1 MDKKKKI
8 VIEGIEFYLN
18 PDLTLRQIKEITTT
32 NVETERFFEI
42 ILVPCKGQK
51 FDVEKVLDMK
61 ESQAEKIIKEF
72 WEERKKKTEASIK
85 SSMSSMLPNED

>member
-1 MDKKKKI
+1 MEKGKKI
-8 VIEGIEFYLN
+8 IIEGIEFKLN

-61 ESQAEKIIKEF
+61 ESQAEKIIKDF
-72 WEERKKKTEASIK
+72 WDDRKKKTEASIQ
-85 SSMSSMLPNED
+85 SSMNSMLQSED